1 MWDASP
7 TAERTKKSLMQ
18 HPASS
23 AIAAER
29 PEPISRVRAPQSGSW
44 YLDPLAAAQK
54 RRVNLHIVER
64 ALEGLD
70 APPQVVLKTDLFEEA
85 NGDDQLLFDLDLGQ
99 SSAIGFDLSRG
110 TAKKARAR
118 SPIRFWPLF
127 SADARSLP
135 LTTGAVDLIVSPSTL
150 DHMASPRDIEEA
162 LRELYRVLRPGGC
175 IALTLDNPWN
185 PVYPLLRALCAT
197 PWGPFKLGCTLSRR
211 ELDRMLRNIGFE
223 PFAWQPIIHNP
234 RVFSTL
240 YFLALRR
247 LMGDRAEPWVARAI
261 KLFETLDRLPTRS
274 LTCCFHAV
282 CAAKPK
288 G

>member
-1 MWDASP
+1 MH
-7 TAERTKKSLMQ
+7 

-23 AIAAER
+23 AVAAER
-29 PEPISRVRAPQSGSW
+29 PEPVSRVRAPQSGSW

-54 RRVNLHIVER
+54 RRVNLEVVGL
-64 ALEGLD
+64 ALEGLE
-70 APPQVVLKTDLFEEA
+70 APPQIVLKTDLFEEA

-99 SSAIGFDLSRG
+99 SAAIGFDLSRG
-110 TAKKARAR
+110 TARKARAR
-118 SPIRFWPLF
+118 SPLRFWPLF

-135 LTTGAVDLIVSPSTL
+135 LATGSIDLIVSPSTL
-150 DHMASPRDIEEA
+150 DHMSRASDIEEA
-162 LRELYRVLRPGGC
+162 LRELYRILRPGGR

-197 PWGPFKLGCTLSRR
+197 PWAPFELGRTLSRR
-211 ELDRMLRNIGFE
+211 ELDRMLRRVGFE

-240 YFLALRR
+240 YFLLLRR
-247 LMGDRAEPWVARAI
+247 VMGERADPWVARAI
-261 KLFETLDRLPTRS
+261 ALFERLDRLPTRS

-288 G
+288 S